1 MTYKR
6 VKGRQHTMKLK
17 DELHADMIA
26 AEIRALLSKIPELQR
41 DKPTTGSQVTKESRY
56 SYIMKDGVTP
66 QFIDLGYA
74 YDFYPT
80 AISVDGLLD
89 ALISITV
96 KSTGVVSGYLAA
108 YSTLNQQSKDKLARA
123 IGAHLALVEAIDDN
137 APIGATIDPDAAN
150 IGMKYI
156 DDCILR
162 AESTISD
169 KLSHFNGFEFYE
181 PL

>member
-96 KSTGVVSGYLAA
+96 KSTGVESGYLAA
-108 YSTLNQQSKDKLARA
+108 YSILSKQSSDKLARVL
-123 IGAHLALVEAIDDN
+123 GAHLALTKAIDNDT
-137 APIGATIDPDAAN
+137 PIGATIEPDAEN
-150 IGMKYI
+150 VGMKYI
-156 DDCILR
+156 YDRILR
-162 AESTISD
+162 AESAISD

>member
-137 APIGATIDPDAAN
+137 TPIGATIDPDAAN

>member
-6 VKGRQHTMKLK
+6 VKGRQHTMELK

-96 KSTGVVSGYLAA
+96 KPTGVVSGYLAA

-137 APIGATIDPDAAN
+137 TPIGATIDPDAAN